1 MNLLEPAVWL
11 IVFVISITAHE
22 AAHAWAA
29 YLGGDPTAYLGG
41 QVSLN
46 PLPHMRRE
54 PFGMVLLPLIST
66 FTNGFPIGWAST
78 PYDPRWEERHPRR
91 AAWMAA
97 AGPAANLAL
106 ALAALVALRIGLET
120 GVFFTPQAFDATR
133 LVAANSDAVDGLGR
147 FLSMLLVLNTIL
159 CLFNL
164 VPVPPLDG
172 ASAITLLLPAQAG
185 LRLRQALRQPAIA
198 MAGLFAVWF
207 GFGAIVRPVFGIL
220 IRLVHSDFG

>member
-1 MNLLEPAVWL
+1 MWL
-11 IVFVISITAHE
+11 IVFVVSVTAHE

-29 YLGGDPTAYLGG
+29 HLGGDSTAYRGG

-54 PFGMVLLPLIST
+54 PFGMVLVPLIST
-66 FTNGFPIGWAST
+66 FSGGFPIGWAST
-78 PYDPRWEERHPRR
+78 PYDPRWEERYPRR

-106 ALAALVALRIGLET
+106 ALAALAALRLGLDAGIFSSPE
-120 GVFFTPQAFDATR
+120 QLDATR
-133 LVAANSDAVDGLGR
+133 LVVASSNPIDGLGR

-164 VPVPPLDG
+164 APVPPLDG

-185 LRLRQALRQPAIA
+185 LRFRQILRQPAIA
-198 MAGLFAVWF
+198 IAGLFAVWF
-207 GFGAIVRPVFGIL
+207 GFAELVRPVFRIL
-220 IRLVHSDFG
+220 VRLVHPDFG

>member
-1 MNLLEPAVWL
+1 MSELEPVAWL
-11 IVFVISITAHE
+11 LVFIVSITAHE

-29 YLGGDPTAYLGG
+29 YVGGDPTAYQGG

-54 PFGMVLLPLIST
+54 PFGMVLIPVLTT
-66 FTNGFPIGWAST
+66 FMNGFPIGWAST
-78 PYDPRWEERHPRR
+78 PYDPRWEEVYPRR

-106 ALAALVALRIGLET
+106 AFAALVALRIGLDVGAFAVPET
-120 GVFFTPQAFDATR
+120 LEASR
-133 LVAANSDAVDGLGR
+133 LVVAATNEADGFGR
-147 FLSMLLVLNTIL
+147 FLSMMLVLNTIL

-172 ASAITLLLPAQAG
+172 ASAITLLLPERAG
-185 LRLRQALRQPAIA
+185 LAMRQALRQPAVA

-220 IRLVHSDFG
+220 VRLVHPDFG

>member
-1 MNLLEPAVWL
+1 LNELEPVAWL
-11 IVFVISITAHE
+11 LVFIVSITAHE

-29 YLGGDPTAYLGG
+29 YVGGDPTAYQGG

-54 PFGMVLLPLIST
+54 PFGMVVIPLLTT

-78 PYDPRWEERHPRR
+78 PYDPRWEERYPRR

-106 ALAALVALRIGLET
+106 AFASLVALRVGLELGT
-120 GVFFTPQAFDATR
+120 FTSPAQVDATH
-133 LVAANSDAVDGLGR
+133 LVMAATDGADGFGR
-147 FLSMLLVLNTIL
+147 FLSMMLVLNTIL

-164 VPVPPLDG
+164 IPMPPLDG
-172 ASAITLLLPAQAG
+172 ASAITLLLPEQTG
-185 LRLRQALRQPAIA
+185 LRLRQALRQPALA

-220 IRLVHSDFG
+220 VRLVHPEFG